1 MKIKMIN
8 VLTTHPKRRDD
19 STGSNGNAR
28 HEEGH
33 VVRKEGVFVVNERRM
48 APIQLVEVALGSAI
62 CEGEGVG
69 LLERMISSIESKASR
84 PELPSIPLLRFWSA

>member
-1 MKIKMIN
+1 MKTQMIN
-8 VLTTHPKRRDD
+8 VLKMPSKRTND

-28 HEEGH
+28 YEEGTSS
-33 VVRKEGVFVVNERRM
+33 VKKVCVVNEGCM
-48 APIQLVEVALGSAI
+48 ASIQPVEVVLGSAI

>member
-8 VLTTHPKRRDD
+8 VLTTPPKMQDD

-28 HEEGH
+28 CQEGH
-33 VVRKEGVFVVNERRM
+33 IECKEGVFVVNERRM
-48 APIQLVEVALGSAI
+48 APVQLVEVALGSAI
-62 CEGEGVG
+62 CEVAWVG

>member
-1 MKIKMIN
+1 MKINMIN
-8 VLTTHPKRRDD
+8 ALTTPPKMRDD

-28 HEEGH
+28 CEEGH
-33 VVRKEGVFVVNERRM
+33 VECKESVFLVNEGRM
-48 APIQLVEVALGSAI
+48 APVQLLEVALGSAI
-62 CEGEGVG
+62 CEVAWVG

>member
-1 MKIKMIN
+1 MKTKMIN
-8 VLTTHPKRRDD
+8 VLTTPAKMRDD
-19 STGSNGNAR
+19 STGPNGNAR
-28 HEEGH
+28 CEEGH
-33 VVRKEGVFVVNERRM
+33 VKCKEGVFAVNEGCM
-48 APIQLVEVALGSAI
+48 APVQLVEVALGSAI

>member
-1 MKIKMIN
+1 MKINMIN
-8 VLTTHPKRRDD
+8 ALTTPPKMRDD

-28 HEEGH
+28 CEEGQ
-33 VVRKEGVFVVNERRM
+33 VECKKGAFVVNEGRM
-48 APIQLVEVALGSAI
+48 ASVQLLEVALGSAI
-62 CEGEGVG
+62 CEGERVG

>member
-8 VLTTHPKRRDD
+8 VLTTPPKRRND

-28 HEEGH
+28 YEEGH
-33 VVRKEGVFVVNERRM
+33 VKCKEGVFVVNEGRM
-48 APIQLVEVALGSAI
+48 APIQLLEVARGSAI

>member
-1 MKIKMIN
+1 MKINMIN
-8 VLTTHPKRRDD
+8 VLTTPPKMRDD

-28 HEEGH
+28 YQEGH
-33 VVRKEGVFVVNERRM
+33 VECKKGAFLVDEGRM
-48 APIQLVEVALGSAI
+48 APVHLVEVALGSAI
-62 CEGEGVG
+62 CEAEGVG